1 MKTEEFKIRIEDNID
16 SEKKLKENTAHL
28 IATFV
33 LQNSKSR
40 SASQVSTDVQKLLRG
55 YSAEEIGEIL
65 LITIGIVGKNAKSTT
80 STASKQG
87 GGYGDGG
94 GSASFLKSLT

>member
-1 MKTEEFKIRIEDNID
+1 MKTEEIKIRIEDNID
-16 SEKKLKENTAHL
+16 SEKKLKENTANL

-40 SASQVSTDVQKLLRG
+40 STSQISADVQKLLRG

-65 LITIGIVGKNAKSTT
+65 LVAIGIVGKNTK

-87 GGYGDGG
+87 GRYGDGG